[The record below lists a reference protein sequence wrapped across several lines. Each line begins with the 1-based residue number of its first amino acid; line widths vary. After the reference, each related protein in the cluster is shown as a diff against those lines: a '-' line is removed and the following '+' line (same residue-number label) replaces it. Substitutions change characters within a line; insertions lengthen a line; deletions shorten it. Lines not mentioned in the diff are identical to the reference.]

1 MFSIKTTASPL
12 SSADTLAANTR
23 RNMPCIAYKTF
34 RKLDRSDDFSILAF
48 PRRRK
53 KDAGYNAA
61 SCVGNFT
68 ALLAVFEATSV
79 GRKWVVRGVWGA

>member
-1 MFSIKTTASPL
+1 
-12 SSADTLAANTR
+12 
-23 RNMPCIAYKTF
+23 MPCIAYKTF

-68 ALLAVFEATSV
+68 ALLAAFEVTMGWEEMGCTGCV
-79 GRKWVVRGVWGA
+79 GA